1 MISSVQEKFIFVTTA
16 DGSPTLRFRLDNG
29 ASESEAMHSLKGAL
43 SETQYIYGTAMEL
56 ALAQGFAP
64 KILSLGLGIG
74 YVEILAAAVICKH
87 AQHHPD
93 VLEQVYGESFELD
106 ADLRQYFL
114 LWATR
119 ESHGE
124 GLHSSGFSV
133 EKREPLEANIDKK
146 NSLKQPLPMEFFEL
160 YQQILFSTAKLL
172 DIDPQEIKNT
182 LRSWFENHQ
191 WKLREALSVETEF
204 TQKFSCICYDAFS
217 SKTSPELWTEEF
229 LSQFFATV
237 CEPGA
242 TLSTY
247 ACTGVLKRSLVNAGF
262 TLRIREGF
270 ASKRDCTLAL
280 RLP

>member
-114 LWATR
+114 LWATCKD
-119 ESHGE
+119 EDYNIHSIGE
-124 GLHSSGFSV
+124 GKEDSEPVAKQFEQSMN
-133 EKREPLEANIDKK
+133 REQL
-146 NSLKQPLPMEFFEL
+146 LPMEFFEL
-160 YQQILFSTAKLL
+160 YQQILFSTAK
-172 DIDPQEIKNT
+172 
-182 LRSWFENHQ
+182 
-191 WKLREALSVETEF
+191 
-204 TQKFSCICYDAFS
+204 
-217 SKTSPELWTEEF
+217 
-229 LSQFFATV
+229 
-237 CEPGA
+237 
-242 TLSTY
+242 
-247 ACTGVLKRSLVNAGF
+247 
-262 TLRIREGF
+262 
-270 ASKRDCTLAL
+270 
-280 RLP
+280 